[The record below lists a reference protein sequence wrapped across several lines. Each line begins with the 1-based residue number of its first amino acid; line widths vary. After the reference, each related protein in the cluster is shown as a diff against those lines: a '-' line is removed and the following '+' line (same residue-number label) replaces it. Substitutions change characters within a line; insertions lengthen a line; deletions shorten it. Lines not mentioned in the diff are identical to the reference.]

1 MGKKYIFEVEDETQL
16 IVEIGVNS
24 TGAAVITT
32 KHPKYLTPYEEPDLD
47 AIRNEAY
54 EKGVQ
59 DTKQHWVD
67 ASRSFAYKLGYENG
81 LNDAW
86 DAARKIPLTVNEGGL
101 SANAL
106 TMIFGNKSIIQIFKE
121 LSASEVVEKIRQYE
135 QAQEKQEKAKEAE
148 GLTEGRWIPVTE
160 RLPEEDGNYLVTF
173 DRRYAEEYALD
184 DIIGIAPFEV
194 DCEGFGIWQ
203 EDFHPETLGS
213 LGSDWVDIQVTA
225 WRPLPE
231 AFEKE
236 EES

>member
-1 MGKKYIFEVEDETQL
+1 MENREAIEIFNKWMDCKDAYQADPSCDGNCYSCEYYASAEEEKEAMQM
-16 IVEIGVNS
+16 
-24 TGAAVITT
+24 AV
-32 KHPKYLTPYEEPDLD
+32 
-47 AIRNEAY
+47 
-54 EKGVQ
+54 
-59 DTKQHWVD
+59 
-67 ASRSFAYKLGYENG
+67 
-81 LNDAW
+81 
-86 DAARKIPLTVNEGGL
+86 
-101 SANAL
+101 SAL
-106 TMIFGNKSIIQIFKE
+106 K
-121 LSASEVVEKIRQYE
+121 
-135 QAQEKQEKAKEAE
+135 KQEQD
-148 GLTEGRWIPVTE
+148 RWIPVTE

-231 AFEKE
+231 AFEVE